1 MPKERKLFEEVEAAP
16 AIENNHSSEF
26 TISTIGYDKGVVIWL
41 WGLLITLMFLIVVGG
56 LTRLTDS
63 GLSIVE
69 WKPVTGMFP
78 PLDEM
83 AWLKEFEKYKSI
95 PEFKLVNFDISM
107 DEFKFI
113 YWWEWGHRQ
122 LARFV
127 GLIWFVGFSFFLLTR
142 RIPKNWTFYF
152 VGIGVLGGFQGFLGW
167 WMVSSGLSGRVVDV
181 FSYRLAIHL
190 SMAFII
196 LFYVF
201 WAILRISN
209 NSVNMFE
216 SIRYRNKAFLRM
228 VILVGV
234 LSYLQL
240 VLGALVAGIDAGRG
254 YNDWPLMNGNFIPDN
269 IFGYEPF
276 YSNFFENPGLVQFN
290 HRILGYFLFVSVLLM
305 WIFSRKIAYRK
316 IKLASNYFF
325 LILIFQIVLGIITVL
340 YRAPLLMASLH
351 QFTAIIFIL
360 AFVNLFFNTYYP
372 VREKISA

>member
-1 MPKERKLFEEVEAAP
+1 MSNGRKLFEEVEKKP
-16 AIENNHSSEF
+16 LTEDGHSLN
-26 TISTIGYDKGVVIWL
+26 STTSSVEYDKGVVIWL
-41 WGLLITLMFLIVVGG
+41 WSLLITLVFLIIVGG

-78 PLDEM
+78 PLDEL
-83 AWLKEFEKYKSI
+83 AWIKEFEKYKAI
-95 PEFKLVNFDISM
+95 PEFKLVNFDIAM

-127 GLIWFVGFSFFLLTR
+127 GLIWLIGFSFFLFTR
-142 RIPKNWTFYF
+142 RIPKNWILYF
-152 VGIGVLGGFQGFLGW
+152 IGIGMLGGFQGFLGW

-196 LFYVF
+196 LFYIY

-209 NSVNMFE
+209 NSINMFE
-216 SIRYRNKAFLRM
+216 SIRYRNKLFLRI
-228 VILVGV
+228 VIVVGV

-254 YNDWPLMNGNFIPDN
+254 YNDWPLMNGSFIPDN

-276 YSNFFENPGLVQFN
+276 LSNFFENPGLVQFN
-290 HRILGYFLFVSVLLM
+290 HRIIGYVLFISVLFM

-316 IKLASNYFF
+316 IKSASNYFF
-325 LILIFQIVLGIITVL
+325 LILIFQIILGVITVL
-340 YRAPLLMASLH
+340 YSAPLLMASLH
-351 QFTAIIFIL
+351 QFTAIILIL
-360 AFVNLFFNTYYP
+360 AFVNLFFNTYFP
-372 VREKISA
+372 IREKITI